1 MQHRP
6 RTRLLIPAIYLP
18 MYAKIRGMT
27 ETQDPIGLALVNMGV
42 VLGAIWISALTDR
55 VHVSSVMSICSVGAA
70 SAVFLFWGLLASLPM
85 LCLFSLLYRLTAG
98 AFSANYTG
106 IAQRVKDNDDAA
118 DTGTILGFL
127 AASRGIGAVASG
139 PLSEALL
146 HTQQWQ
152 GQAKLG
158 YGTSYGPLI
167 VFTGTTAAAGGA
179 SWVLI

>member
-1 MQHRP
+1 
-6 RTRLLIPAIYLP
+6 

-167 VFTGTTAAAGGA
+167 VFTGFA
-179 SWVLI
+179 